1 MSTGHR
7 VYIGR
12 LARDARRRDLEDLFK
27 DFGRILDVTV
37 KTGFGFVEFE
47 NKVDAEDAV
56 HDIHDTK
63 FLGQTIVVEL
73 AMSRRRE
80 QRPEVKDTNRVI
92 VKNLPSKTTWQD
104 LKDYMRKAGR
114 VTFAD
119 ILKDQ
124 GGEGVVEFAKREDM
138 KYALRQLDGGRLNG
152 ARVTIEEAGRRSRRS
167 SRDRSR
173 SPRRISHRRSRTRSA
188 SRSRSRSP
196 RSRSR
201 SPRRSRSRSSSRGR
215 SPQRRGDDEEEIKKE
230 DVIIDVPVV
239 KSEEDDIVMKRARSR
254 SRSRS
259 SLDERD

>member
-1 MSTGHR
+1 MGGHR

-12 LARDARRRDLEDLFK
+12 LARNATRRDLEDLFK
-27 DFGRILDVTV
+27 EYGRILDITV
-37 KTGFGFVEFE
+37 KAGFGFVEFE

-63 FLGQTIVVEL
+63 FLGQTIIVEL

-124 GGEGVVEFAKREDM
+124 GGEGVVEFARSEDM
-138 KYALRQLDGGRLNG
+138 KYALRSLDGGRLNG
-152 ARVTIEEAGRRSRRS
+152 SRVTIEEAGRRGRSRRS

-173 SPRRISHRRSRTRSA
+173 SPRRSSRRSRSRN
-188 SRSRSRSP
+188 SRSRSQ
-196 RSRSR
+196 SRSR

-215 SPQRRGDDEEEIKKE
+215 SSHRREDEEDVKKE
-230 DVIIDVPVV
+230 VPVKDEV
-239 KSEEDDIVMKRARSR
+239 LDNVDEEKHSRSR
-254 SRSRS
+254 SGSRS